1 MSSKVSKK
9 FMESFKALFNP
20 IKIGNIILKNRITL
34 ARPLF
39 ADPEF
44 VQKTM
49 EGRTDRIMKCMND
62 WICMKSTHREW
73 MQFAANGK
81 SEK

>member
-1 MSSKVSKK
+1 MSSEIPNK

-20 IKIGNIILKNRITL
+20 IKIGNIILKNRIML

-44 VQKTM
+44 VQS
-49 EGRTDRIMKCMND
+49 EGTGR
-62 WICMKSTHREW
+62 
-73 MQFAANGK
+73 
-81 SEK
+81 